1 MIAQTHRKGFGVQ
14 ACKYVR
20 VNHSMTYFASLKS
33 AQICLLLW
41 LADPKPQ
48 PIRSRTYKW
57 AWHLCEKFEPSPG
70 EKGLPWPHC
79 MKLKKVWRKSGES
92 LEKVWIS
99 LKKVWRNSEHILNL
113 PWTYSE
119 HTLKMCWIFDKISKI
134 SLNMWLS
141 NMDPRDASASKKPRS
156 LQTLQK
162 FLLLHQA
169 CSSS

>member
-99 LKKVWRNSEHILNL
+99 LKKVWRKSEETLNIF
-113 PWTYSE
+113 WTYPE
-119 HTLKMCWIFDKISKI
+119 PTLNILWRCAEYLTKSQKYHWICDSPTWIQEMLAHLKNSFILKG
-134 SLNMWLS
+134 
-141 NMDPRDASASKKPRS
+141 AYY
-156 LQTLQK
+156 
-162 FLLLHQA
+162 
-169 CSSS
+169 